1 MPTTL
6 LCRPVVFAPLS
17 QRLYH
22 SLRNLGASG
31 AQFANAISQAFFGG
45 DGIKIYFAG
54 SIRGGREDAA
64 FYHQI
69 IALLIEYGEVLTEHI
84 GDIGNSS
91 QQTPSPSSWT
101 WGKGKAGDEGASPIV
116 RC

>member
-6 LCRPVVFAPLS
+6 LCRPVVFAPLF
-17 QRLYH
+17 QRCIIASETSAPAEC
-22 SLRNLGASG
+22 SLRTRLARL
-31 AQFANAISQAFFGG
+31 FLGG

-69 IALLIEYGEVLTEHI
+69 IALLVKYGEVLTEHI
-84 GDIGNSS
+84 GDRGNSS

-101 WGKGKAGDEGASPIV
+101 WGKGKAGDEEASPIV